1 MPESKSRHP
10 HKHIPHH
17 VKPPVAHA
25 KHKKT
30 NQSIIVAV
38 IFFAFIGLGISYFI
52 GNSSVAA
59 LIIGTLIG
67 GVAGY
72 IFGKQV
78 NKSLMKL

>member
-10 HKHIPHH
+10 QTPIPHH

-78 NKSLMKL
+78 NKSLMK